1 VSRRTLSEPTL
12 DGWTP
17 VLELEQVSVRY
28 GRGTTEVRALDDV
41 SLVVNPGEFVAVMG
55 PSGSGK
61 STLVHVAAGLATPN
75 RGTVRVEGSTVGGN
89 WGWPEL
95 RRRRIGVVFQRLN
108 LVPTLSAIENV
119 MVPLILDR
127 VRQHDARAAAHAALD
142 RAGLCGV
149 DDQFPAEL
157 SGGEQQR
164 VAIARAL
171 VGERRL
177 LLADEPTGALDTVTS
192 DQVVR
197 HLAER
202 ARDGNA
208 VVMVTHESRLAAWAD
223 RVVSLED
230 GRLVDDAFADTSLR
244 WRS

>member
-1 VSRRTLSEPTL
+1 VSRRTFEPTL

-17 VLELEQVSVRY
+17 VLELEHVSVRY

-61 STLVHVAAGLATPN
+61 STLVHVAAGLATPAS
-75 RGTVRVEGSTVGGN
+75 GTVRIEGSTVGGN
-89 WGWPEL
+89 WGWSEL

-127 VRQHDARAAAHAALD
+127 VRQHDAHAAAHAALE
-142 RAGLCGV
+142 RAGLSGV
-149 DDQFPAEL
+149 DDHFPAEL

>member
-1 VSRRTLSEPTL
+1 LSEPAL

-17 VLELEQVSVRY
+17 VLELDQVSVRY
-28 GRGTTEVRALDDV
+28 GRGATAVQALDRV

-61 STLVHVAAGLATPN
+61 STLVHAAAGLVLPD
-75 RGTVRVEGSTVGGN
+75 EGRARIEGETVGGPGR
-89 WGWPEL
+89 WAEL

-119 MVPLILDR
+119 MVPLILDGL
-127 VRQHDARAAAHAALD
+127 RQHDARTAAHIALE
-142 RAGLCGV
+142 RSGLGDV

-192 DQVVR
+192 DLVVR

-202 ARDGNA
+202 SRDGTA

-230 GRLVDDAFADTSLR
+230 GRLVDDAFADTTLR